1 MGEAAVDVLEFD
13 EGVRLDPQPLAVMQN
28 DMGAQAAEAVLRR
41 AMRELALRLE
51 CIERREGIET
61 MADLAQ
67 AARDV
72 RAIAQEVGMTSL
84 AGVALDVAET
94 ASRCDVPAAAA
105 TAARLARVGDHS
117 LLAAWEHAD
126 TAC

>member
-1 MGEAAVDVLEFD
+1 MANAAVDILEFD
-13 EGVRLDPQPLAVMQN
+13 EGVRLDPRPLAVMQD
-28 DMGAQAAEAVLRR
+28 DMGARAAGAVLRR

-51 CIERREGIET
+51 RIERRDGIET

-67 AARDV
+67 AARGV
-72 RAIAQEVGMTSL
+72 RAIAAEVGMTSL
-84 AGVALDVAET
+84 ADVALDVAET
-94 ASRCDVPAAAA
+94 AGRCDVPAAAA

-126 TAC
+126 SEE